1 MIELGDRQNRGF
13 VDIDDFMW
21 LMHKIG
27 LIKKE
32 ATEISDIE
40 REYNLLNQEVA
51 KDRVKNLS

>member
-1 MIELGDRQNRGF
+1 
-13 VDIDDFMW
+13 
-21 LMHKIG
+21 MHKIG

-51 KDRVKNLS
+51 KDRVKNLTEKSI